1 MCLKRLMT
9 LYLKNNHHSFNVNVF
24 WRVAVAVAGWGF
36 GTFGIQAEKQDFRT
50 SWDITSQKFQELE
63 MKMTSGFFPPTA
75 GPVAE
80 MAEEALRSL
89 EQKVLRPAAH
99 HA

>member
-1 MCLKRLMT
+1 
-9 LYLKNNHHSFNVNVF
+9 
-24 WRVAVAVAGWGF
+24 
-36 GTFGIQAEKQDFRT
+36 
-50 SWDITSQKFQELE
+50 
-63 MKMTSGFFPPTA
+63 MKMTSGFFPQTA